1 MTKQKVND
9 KCLCGSGKKFKKCCI
24 NKTKEEIL
32 LLMQKNGNEETRLL
46 MEKNGNEAHELYKI
60 CCDEGCDGLF
70 DPVIWILN
78 QNKMRCAWENY
89 KLKLENEPEF
99 FKNMM
104 LNNSLSQYMSFMY
117 NNYPSGLGDKLKE
130 RFNTTEVPFDELF
143 L

>member
-1 MTKQKVND
+1 M
-9 KCLCGSGKKFKKCCI
+9 
-24 NKTKEEIL
+24 E
-32 LLMQKNGNEETRLL
+32 
-46 MEKNGNEAHELYKI
+46 MEKNGNEAHKLYKI

-70 DPVIWILN
+70 DPLIWILN
-78 QNKMRCAWENY
+78 QNKMRCGWENY

-117 NNYPSGLGDKLKE
+117 NTYPSGLGDKLKE
-130 RFNTTEVPFDELF
+130 RCNTTEVPFELF